1 MLRLLFVFAGLAL
14 LVVVPFLI
22 WGGDFERVLSAEAA
36 AARLQGFGAW
46 AWAAGIALIV
56 ADLFLPVPAT
66 AVMSALGS
74 IYGAVI
80 GGLIAGGGSVLA
92 GVTGY
97 LLCRALGRSMAA
109 RILGAEGLVAGERL
123 FRNSGA
129 WLVVLSRWLPVF
141 PEVVACMAG
150 LTRMPPATFL
160 VALACGSMPL
170 GFAFAAVGGAGLMHP
185 GLALAVS
192 AAAPP
197 LLWLLLRPAFER
209 LLRRQDGA
217 AAQTEIRDA

>member
-1 MLRLLFVFAGLAL
+1 MLRLLVVFLGLAL

-22 WGGDFERVLSAEAA
+22 WGGDFERALSAEAA

-66 AVMSALGS
+66 AVMSALGFL
-74 IYGAVI
+74 YGTVA
-80 GGLIAGGGSVLA
+80 GGLIGGAGSMLA
-92 GVTGY
+92 GAAGY

-109 RILGAEGLVAGERL
+109 RILGAEGLAEGERL
-123 FRNSGA
+123 FRRTGA

-150 LTRMPPATFL
+150 LTRMPPAAFL
-160 VALACGSMPL
+160 LALACGSLPL
-170 GFAFAAVGGAGLMHP
+170 AFAFAAVGSAGLMHP
-185 GLALAVS
+185 GLALLVS
-192 AAAPP
+192 AGVPP
-197 LLWLLLRPAFER
+197 LLWLLVRPVFGR
-209 LLRRQDGA
+209 LLRRERA
-217 AAQTEIRDA
+217 TAAQSNIRDA